1 MQVTSTINSSNAQYV
16 NYQNEPTSSVR
27 ALQNAFLSEL
37 PGVTFAVLTL
47 VYIVASLV
55 RL

>member
-1 MQVTSTINSSNAQYV
+1 MQMTAINRTNAQYV
-16 NYQNEPTSSVR
+16 NYQNPTSSIG

>member
-1 MQVTSTINSSNAQYV
+1 MQVTSTINRTNAQYV
-16 NYQNEPTSSVR
+16 NYQDEPSTSIG
-27 ALQNAFLSEL
+27 ALQNAVLSEL

>member
-1 MQVTSTINSSNAQYV
+1 MQVTSTINRTNAQYI
-16 NYQNEPTSSVR
+16 NYQNESTSSIR
-27 ALQNAFLSEL
+27 ALQNVVLSEF

>member
-1 MQVTSTINSSNAQYV
+1 MQATTINSTNAQFV
-16 NYQNEPTSSVR
+16 NYQKESTSSVR
-27 ALQNAFLSEL
+27 ALQNAFLTEL

>member
-1 MQVTSTINSSNAQYV
+1 MQVSAINRTNAQYV
-16 NYQNEPTSSVR
+16 NYESHTSSIG
-27 ALQNAFLSEL
+27 ALQNAFLTEL
-37 PGVTFAVLTL
+37 PGVMFAVLTL